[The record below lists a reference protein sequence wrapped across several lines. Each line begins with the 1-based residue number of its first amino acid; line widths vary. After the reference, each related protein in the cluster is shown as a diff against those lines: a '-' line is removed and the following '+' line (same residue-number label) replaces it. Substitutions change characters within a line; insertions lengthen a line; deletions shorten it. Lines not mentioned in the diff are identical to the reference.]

1 MKRFMIG
8 PNRNFPLCQQS
19 SLVLSV
25 LIVLSG
31 CSGTDGGT
39 PIARGVHIT
48 PPLVEQPDSEGAV
61 SVDAEDVLSVKK
73 MPLTDLDRVNSQ
85 IQTDVSKP
93 ELPADHQA
101 RLEARQ
107 QQSLNLTLPDM
118 QWSDEVVASPKL
130 LPDDMFNRQSA
141 ASRVGVSGKLYWDE
155 SEKDTTETK
164 PLSDTITGMSES
176 ITGGEVELQIRLP

>member
-8 PNRNFPLCQQS
+8 SNRDCPFGQQTG
-19 SLVLSV
+19 LVLTA
-25 LIVLSG
+25 LILLAG
-31 CSGTDGGT
+31 CSGTDGGV
-39 PIARGVHIT
+39 PIARGIHIAR
-48 PPLVEQPDSEGAV
+48 PVIEQPDKGGAV
-61 SVDAEDVLSVKK
+61 SVDAEDVISVKK

-118 QWSDEVVASPKL
+118 QWSDEVLASPKL

-141 ASRVGVSGKLYWDE
+141 VSRVGVSGKLYWDE
-155 SEKDTTETK
+155 SEKNTTETK